1 MERKSVEEKMIQK
14 NLDNTLRDV
23 LEILESDD
31 GKSFEEKRDAAI
43 TRLRE
48 NPASALSEVLI
59 ETAIAEKEG
68 NKIRKAFWSAGDM
81 ILVGSGIILREVIP
95 PDRDGFLRIQQSYA
109 VMRSMLREESFC
121 DMIWHEHN
129 EMKSLMF
136 SVIKEGRYL
145 GYCGIKNIVSEPY
158 EIAVELLPEWTG
170 KGIGFR
176 ALTAM
181 LDALRDRLGFIEYRV
196 RIDPSNIASQKLF
209 ERLGAEPN
217 GISETLIHDER
228 ALQELEDENL
238 NLIDSSLTQL
248 AEKFGVEPRK
258 LLSHVLEYKLIWRGG
273 ISDG

>member
-1 MERKSVEEKMIQK
+1 MGRKSVKEKLIQK

-23 LEILESDD
+23 LAILESDD

-48 NPASALSEVLI
+48 NPASALSEILI
-59 ETAIAEKEG
+59 ETAIEEKEG
-68 NKIRKAFWSAGDM
+68 NKIRKAFWSSGDR
-81 ILVGSGIILREVIP
+81 ISGGSGIILREVLP
-95 PDRDGFLRIQQSYA
+95 ADRDGFLRIQQTYA
-109 VMRSMLREESFC
+109 VMKSMLQEESFC
-121 DMIWHEHN
+121 NMIWNEHN
-129 EMKSLMF
+129 EKKALML
-136 SVIKEGRYL
+136 SILKEGYYI

-158 EIAVELLPEWTG
+158 EIAIELLPEWTG

-176 ALTAM
+176 ALTTM

-217 GISETLIHDER
+217 GISETLIHDEE

-273 ISDG
+273 TSDG